1 MRANSRS
8 DLYASV
14 AVDGGQAQERSF
26 QQVEDAFASLPQ
38 RYRGADE
45 GFSARYRIE
54 LEDLGTGWGVE
65 LGPDSCVVVPG
76 NCKDADVVIGTDSQT
91 WLQLREGKLSGL
103 DAFRSRRLWARGH
116 MDLAIAFEGFFRLPH
131 GRPPLLRLHQVKA
144 GKARISTLTAGNGV
158 EHVVLIHGLGG
169 TKSSFYETVSGLAPR
184 YTVHAVDLPGFGA
197 SSKSSRAPYDYP
209 WFARAVIRLLACF
222 FAIFLTTFFSDPLS
236 AATAKEPPP
245 RAILPACNR
254 AAPVRIRALGH
265 GHVGR
270 SVSGRKAR

>member
-8 DLYASV
+8 DLYASL

-26 QQVEDAFASLPQ
+26 QQVEDAFASLTQ

-131 GRPPLLRLHQVKA
+131 
-144 GKARISTLTAGNGV
+144 
-158 EHVVLIHGLGG
+158 
-169 TKSSFYETVSGLAPR
+169 
-184 YTVHAVDLPGFGA
+184 
-197 SSKSSRAPYDYP
+197 
-209 WFARAVIRLLACF
+209 W
-222 FAIFLTTFFSDPLS
+222 S
-236 AATAKEPPP
+236 A
-245 RAILPACNR
+245 
-254 AAPVRIRALGH
+254 
-265 GHVGR
+265 
-270 SVSGRKAR
+270 